1 MERLPLGK
9 KDRKGRPERRKGKKR
24 GRKRKY
30 GNEMLPYL
38 KRLWE
43 LLGFSCSKRMKEGIE
58 NMLLALE
65 RCGELRRLDKGI
77 KKKLLSISPSTID
90 RLMKAER
97 MKGAG
102 KGMSTGEA
110 PGLSLKG
117 TYP

>member
-1 MERLPLGK
+1 
-9 KDRKGRPERRKGKKR
+9 
-24 GRKRKY
+24 
-30 GNEMLPYL
+30 MLPYL

-58 NMLLALE
+58 NMLRALE

-90 RLMKAER
+90 RLMKTER

-102 KGMSTGEA
+102 KGMSTTK
-110 PGLSLKG
+110 PGTLLKRDIPVRTG
-117 TYP
+117 TDWDEGKPGFLEIDLVA